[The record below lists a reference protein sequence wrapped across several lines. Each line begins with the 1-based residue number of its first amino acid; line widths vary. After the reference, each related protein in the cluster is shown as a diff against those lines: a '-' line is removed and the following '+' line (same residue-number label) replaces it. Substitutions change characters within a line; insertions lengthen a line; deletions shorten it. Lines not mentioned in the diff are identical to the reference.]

1 MIYVLCDKNYVI
13 NDVFVTQKVVIGNI
27 TDKTDRTKNN
37 NKMLSDN
44 IVRHQFMNLLV
55 KVAKDKYVTV
65 LGQTKNVLEATKIA
79 FEKHW
84 DNAIKGFEYQMAN
97 GTLLQRRS

>member
-1 MIYVLCDKNYVI
+1 
-13 NDVFVTQKVVIGNI
+13 
-27 TDKTDRTKNN
+27 
-37 NKMLSDN
+37 
-44 IVRHQFMNLLV
+44 MNLLV

-84 DNAIKGFEYQMAN
+84 DEAIKGFEYHKRKESDCKVKN
-97 GTLLQRRS
+97 EK